1 MISQL
6 SVFLFPHLR
15 FVFLDLASVNVIFTW
30 QFNPQRPAQGIGT
43 RKFYKQQPAGY
54 RLLERKR
61 TRKLAQRNNKNASLI
76 NKEDILKRRIMNLSS
91 RTLTKSETDL
101 LHKGLNFCPTPPP
114 PRKEEIND
122 GIDAFARRLNLK
134 EYHAP
139 EDMEDIADNPTRQHR
154 LTTLEK
160 LNQNGHK
167 GPYRPSREPYLNT
180 YVENIRQNII
190 EELTKK
196 RRFQRN
202 NLNERERAA
211 LIRLSND
218 RNIVI
223 KPADKGGATVSLN
236 SEDYVAEALR
246 QLDNT
251 EYYKKVDRD
260 YTKEHEKNIDEC
272 ITTLVIKGDIDKD
285 IGKLLRPVNSRTPVF
300 YILPKIHKTNNPGR
314 AVVSSVNSH
323 TEKIS
328 AYVDDYLRPLAERLP
343 SYIRDTTDF
352 IK

>member
-1 MISQL
+1 MYIEKVNPGNDNRQENWRY
-6 SVFLFPHLR
+6 PRR
-15 FVFLDLASVNVIFTW
+15 FRRPRQEQQQPYSDYRRYGEFRYRSGFQPTSKRGPQYYQEMWRYAPRRRRFFERGS
-30 QFNPQRPAQGIGT
+30 NPQRPAQAIGT
-43 RKFYKQQPAGY
+43 REFYKPQPAGY

-122 GIDAFARRLNLK
+122 DIDAFARRLNLK

-139 EDMEDIADNPTRQHR
+139 EEKEDIADNPTRQHR

-167 GPYRPSREPYLNT
+167 GPYRPPREPYLNT

-202 NLNERERAA
+202 NLN
-211 LIRLSND
+211 
-218 RNIVI
+218 
-223 KPADKGGATVSLN
+223 
-236 SEDYVAEALR
+236 
-246 QLDNT
+246 
-251 EYYKKVDRD
+251 
-260 YTKEHEKNIDEC
+260 
-272 ITTLVIKGDIDKD
+272 
-285 IGKLLRPVNSRTPVF
+285 
-300 YILPKIHKTNNPGR
+300 
-314 AVVSSVNSH
+314 
-323 TEKIS
+323 
-328 AYVDDYLRPLAERLP
+328 
-343 SYIRDTTDF
+343 
-352 IK
+352 